1 VDRECTHRK
10 SSSNVN
16 LGNHT
21 KDDQPGQH
29 SGERHNHKSLE
40 RANEPGCQHRP
51 QQCYHQLGTPHRGQ
65 HETCRQETYPGVERG
80 LTHPAEETHQQHI
93 KVNNEITWP
102 DCTHRQSR
110 NNVNPT
116 GRTQAGQHT
125 GDEQL
130 PAHRRRTTTMR
141 GD

>member
-1 VDRECTHRK
+1 MDRECTHRK
-10 SSSNVN
+10 RSSNVN

-29 SGERHNHKSLE
+29 SGERHNYKSLQ

-51 QQCYHQLGTPHRGQ
+51 QQCYYQLGTPHRGQ
-65 HETCRQETYPGVERG
+65 HKVERG
-80 LTHPAEETHQQHI
+80 LTHTAEETHQQHI
-93 KVNNEITWP
+93 KVNNEMTWQDYTP
-102 DCTHRQSR
+102 RQSR

-130 PAHRRRTTTMR
+130 PAQLPAHRRRTTTMLTPHKEL
-141 GD
+141 